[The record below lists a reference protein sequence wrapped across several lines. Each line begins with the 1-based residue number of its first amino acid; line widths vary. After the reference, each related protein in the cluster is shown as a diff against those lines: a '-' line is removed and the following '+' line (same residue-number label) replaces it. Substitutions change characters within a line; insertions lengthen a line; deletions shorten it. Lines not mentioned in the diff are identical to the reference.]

1 MIMPN
6 HEHLIVLVRK
16 IMNAE
21 GTEEELDDML
31 TEVQQALPYAEV
43 SNLIFWDER
52 ELTPEQVVEEALQ
65 ARPIQLPPQS

>member
-1 MIMPN
+1 MPN

-31 TEVQQALPYAEV
+31 TEVQTGAAICRGQ
-43 SNLIFWDER
+43 
-52 ELTPEQVVEEALQ
+52 
-65 ARPIQLPPQS
+65 